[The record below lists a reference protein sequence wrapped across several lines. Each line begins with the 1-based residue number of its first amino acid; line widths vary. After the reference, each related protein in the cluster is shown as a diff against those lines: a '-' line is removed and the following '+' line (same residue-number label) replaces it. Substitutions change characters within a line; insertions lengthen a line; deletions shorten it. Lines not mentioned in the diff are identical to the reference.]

1 MAGAIL
7 QFTGPLAT
15 TIIVASW
22 NIISFF
28 AELGLI
34 WQVYRWVPALKV
46 KKLRKYSI
54 IESPDIPLI
63 KSEKVNGH
71 IDDSAD
77 ASSPRPT
84 CCSRLL
90 TLYVSL
96 KDGWRIYW
104 EQEVAL
110 AGLSLAVIYLTVL
123 GFCGVTA
130 SYFLTQGLPNA
141 AIGAGQGIGAI
152 FGVSGTI
159 AYPYIRRKMGTAKTG
174 MFGISCQLAMLMLC
188 LVAAVIP
195 GERVENTAE
204 GYLSPHCPAE
214 DDCGGP
220 PMSSALLP
228 TPSPSLSIYNFPP
241 FSPTPLFSPSPTPT
255 SFPAPSPSPTV
266 ASSEGSGDDLHR
278 PIREA
283 EADPGSDAL
292 ITSPIPSPSPT
303 CTTSTTSSVSD
314 VELNRDRLLPLVL
327 MLSGIILARFG
338 LWIFDLAVQQRVQET
353 VVEESRGAV
362 GGVMN
367 AMNSVMDMLHYIL
380 VIVAP
385 RPEHFSILTFISV
398 GMVSLAAT
406 LYALYLRRTLRHSS
420 PFQPCLQICKS
431 RVVVPEEQGLTAK
444 SDDCCCQ

>member
-1 MAGAIL
+1 MHRIDLVCKLLAPAVAGAIL

-22 NIISFF
+22 NIVSFF

-54 IESPDIPLI
+54 IESPDMPLI
-63 KSEKVNGH
+63 KSEKVNSH
-71 IDDSAD
+71 IDDNAD
-77 ASSPRPT
+77 TSSPHPT

-110 AGLSLAVIYLTVL
+110 AGLALAVIYLTVL

-241 FSPTPLFSPSPTPT
+241 SSPTALFPPLPPHLL
-255 SFPAPSPSPTV
+255 PAPSPSPTV
-266 ASSEGSGDDLHR
+266 ASSEGSGDNLHR

-292 ITSPIPSPSPT
+292 ITSPVPSLLHLHHKHDII
-303 CTTSTTSSVSD
+303 SVRCGTK
-314 VELNRDRLLPLVL
+314 LGQTPA
-327 MLSGIILARFG
+327 SGP
-338 LWIFDLAVQQRVQET
+338 D
-353 VVEESRGAV
+353 AV
-362 GGVMN
+362 GD
-367 AMNSVMDMLHYIL
+367 NS
-380 VIVAP
+380 
-385 RPEHFSILTFISV
+385 RSIRSV
-398 GMVSLAAT
+398 DL
-406 LYALYLRRTLRHSS
+406 
-420 PFQPCLQICKS
+420 
-431 RVVVPEEQGLTAK
+431 
-444 SDDCCCQ
+444 